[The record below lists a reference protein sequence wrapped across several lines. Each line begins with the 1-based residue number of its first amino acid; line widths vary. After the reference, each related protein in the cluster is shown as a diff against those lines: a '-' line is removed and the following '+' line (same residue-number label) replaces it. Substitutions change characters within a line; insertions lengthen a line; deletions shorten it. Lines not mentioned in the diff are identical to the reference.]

1 LVAIVL
7 TQKSLL
13 LDSQTKNDMRY
24 PRKTILLFA
33 MPLAGFLL
41 LSSCK
46 QNKNDSDSE
55 EIGISDA
62 ERYISIPDA
71 DSLLPGW
78 KTDNTVVN
86 HWVGPPDNLH
96 PTNGRLAG
104 RSWVLSL
111 THNYLMRL
119 DPVSMQIV
127 PDLAEADPVISAN
140 GLEFTYTVRKD
151 ARWDNGSP
159 VTAEDVL
166 FTLKMNKCPLTNNP
180 ATKLLVEN
188 LADIKTNPGKPNTL
202 TLVMLEPY
210 VQNIAFL
217 SSLVIMQRSYHD
229 PNNVMGA
236 VDIKSFADTTWAA
249 KAPEAVVTF
258 MNEFN
263 DGKYGNDV
271 TLLNGSGAY
280 KVTSWERGTTL
291 VLEKKKG
298 HWSEKIK
305 EPRMFETA
313 FADKI
318 IFKEIKDDNAQIL
331 ELKAQEIDATVWL
344 STQSMV
350 TLEGDEAFKQNYNY
364 RYTDN
369 FNFNYIGVNMQ
380 PDGIRNK
387 KLFNDKSVRQA
398 MTYLVPIDD
407 ILQVIYNGKA
417 AIWPSFLSPYKA
429 GFNDTLKPYHQD
441 VSKAMQMLDAAG
453 WKDSDGDNIRDKMID
468 GKKVSFEFE
477 LLYASSGAWIDQMAE
492 MIVEAFYPAGIK
504 VNLVPMDLPALSQQ
518 VSTHDFDAYM
528 GAWGTNSLPDDLS
541 QLWHTSSYV
550 NQGANFCGFGNSET
564 DALVDSLNK
573 TLDDELRAPM
583 LQKLQAV
590 IHDEAPYLMYIS
602 PSRKNV
608 IHKRF
613 GNQVMTFERPGNML
627 NHLLLLSG
635 QGMKEME

>member
-1 LVAIVL
+1 
-7 TQKSLL
+7 
-13 LDSQTKNDMRY
+13 MRY
-24 PRKTILLFA
+24 PRKWTLLILLPVA
-33 MPLAGFLL
+33 SFLL
-41 LSSCK
+41 FPSCK
-46 QNKNDSDSE
+46 QNKGGSDSE
-55 EIGISDA
+55 EVGMSDT

-127 PDLAEADPVISAN
+127 PDLAEADPIISAN

-188 LADIKTNPGKPNTL
+188 LADIKTDASKPNTL
-202 TLVMLEPY
+202 TLVMQEPY

-217 SSLVIMQRSYHD
+217 SSLVIMQRNYHD
-229 PNNVMGA
+229 PKNVMGT
-236 VDIKSFADTTWAA
+236 VDIKAFADTTWAA
-249 KAPEAVVTF
+249 NAPEAVVAFIT
-258 MNEFN
+258 EFN

-280 KVTSWERGTTL
+280 KVTSWERGSTL

-298 HWSEKIK
+298 HWSSKIK
-305 EPRMFETA
+305 EPRIFETA

-331 ELKAQEIDATVWL
+331 ELKSQEIDATVWL

-380 PDGIRNK
+380 PDGVRNK
-387 KLFNDKSVRQA
+387 KLFNDKNVRQA

-441 VSKAMQMLDAAG
+441 VSKAMQLLDAAG

-504 VNLVPMDLPALSQQ
+504 INLVPMDLPALSQQ

-550 NQGANFCGFGNSET
+550 NQGANFCGFGNDQT

-573 TLDDELRAPM
+573 TLDDDLRAPM
-583 LQKLQAV
+583 LKRLQAI
-590 IHDEAPYLMYIS
+590 IHDEAPYIMYIS
-602 PSRKNV
+602 ASRKNV